1 MAHPFSPDPD
11 VEAQLNSVS
20 EIWPM
25 VINPPPNLPP
35 PPSIDTAP
43 PKLPISADPQ
53 PQATDAHQHH
63 IGNPPALVIHKSCGV
78 RSPCCLISC
87 NLTRV
92 PDEKHA
98 LLGWAVVDVPHRG
111 REAGHRSN

>member
-63 IGNPPALVIHKSCGV
+63 IGNPPAQESGNSQELRGTFTLLPHK
-78 RSPCCLISC
+78 L
-87 NLTRV
+87 
-92 PDEKHA
+92 
-98 LLGWAVVDVPHRG
+98 
-111 REAGHRSN
+111 